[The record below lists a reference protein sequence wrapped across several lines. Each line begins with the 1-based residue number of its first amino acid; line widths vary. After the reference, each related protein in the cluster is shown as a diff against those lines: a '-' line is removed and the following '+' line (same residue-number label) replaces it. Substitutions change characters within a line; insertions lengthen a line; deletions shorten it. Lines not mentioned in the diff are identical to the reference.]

1 MNRRESQ
8 VKTKNI
14 RLFLVDD
21 HQVVRM
27 GLRSVL
33 GQDSEISIV
42 GEAGTSAEAVSQVIE
57 QKPDVVL
64 LDLRLPDGS
73 GVDVC
78 RDILSALPEIRILFL
93 TSYGDEDAVLSAVVA
108 GAKGYLL
115 KEVAAEELIRSIKL
129 VAAGQPVLDP
139 TVTSRVMNWMQGLKM
154 PQPEEKTEGLSPQE
168 HRIVALIADGKT
180 NKEIAVDLKL
190 SEKTVKNYLSNIFQK
205 LQITRRSQAAAF
217 FVKQHTQ

>member
-1 MNRRESQ
+1 MSRREPR
-8 VKTKNI
+8 VKARKI

-33 GQDSEISIV
+33 VNDSEISIV
-42 GEAGTSAEAVSQVIE
+42 GEAGTSAEAVSQVLE

-73 GVDVC
+73 GIDVC
-78 RDILSALPEIRILFL
+78 REILAALPETRILFL
-93 TSYGDEDAVLSAVVA
+93 TSYGDEDAVLSAIVA

-115 KEVAAEELIRSIKL
+115 KEVSADELIRCIKL
-129 VAAGQPVLDP
+129 VAEGQPILDP
-139 TVTSRVMNWMQGLKM
+139 TVTSRVLTWMKGLKM
-154 PQPEEKTEGLSPQE
+154 PPPEEKTEGLSPQE
-168 HRIVALIADGKT
+168 HRIVALIAEGKT
-180 NKEIAVDLKL
+180 NKEIAVDLNL

-217 FVKQHTQ
+217 FVKQRTQ

>member
-8 VKTKNI
+8 VKTKKI

-154 PQPEEKTEGLSPQE
+154 PQPKEKTEGLSPQE

>member
-8 VKTKNI
+8 VKTKKI

>member
-1 MNRRESQ
+1 MSRRESRPRS
-8 VKTKNI
+8 TNL
-14 RLFLVDD
+14 RLILVDD

-33 GQDSEISIV
+33 SKDPEIRIV
-42 GEAGTSAEAVSQVIE
+42 GEAGTSAEAMTQILE
-57 QKPDVVL
+57 HKPDVVL

-78 RDILSALPEIRILFL
+78 RDILASLPETRVLFL
-93 TSYGDEDAVLSAVVA
+93 TSYGDDEAVLAAIVA

-115 KEVAAEELIRSIKL
+115 KEVGPEELVRSIKL
-129 VAAGQPVLDP
+129 VAQGQPVLDP
-139 TVTSRVMNWMQGLKM
+139 TATSKVLNWMKGLTPTKSD
-154 PQPEEKTEGLSPQE
+154 ETLDGLSPQE
-168 HRIVALIADGKT
+168 QRIVALIADGKT
-180 NKEIAVDLKL
+180 NKEIASDLKL

-217 FVKQHTQ
+217 FVKQRTP